1 MHQIG
6 VGVLGPVFRTYEP
19 DEDRLVAVKAFH
31 LDITPEQSRTLA
43 DALERLVGSGLS
55 HPGLVSPIAAGLQDD
70 VPYLAQEFATAE
82 SLDVG
87 MRHYAPASPETALS
101 FVSRIGEAID
111 AAHTQGVVH
120 GALHLRD
127 IFVTPDEARVTGFGV
142 VRALEELRLAG
153 PIRRPYT
160 APEVIAGRAWAGEA
174 DVFALAAVGYEL
186 LTGRRAAGTGE
197 QVIARLRSLE
207 GVADTDALQAVFA
220 TALADGPDDR
230 FSSAARFVAALEA
243 AVGQPAGEGARSLE
257 DDESGTS
264 GLVVPPVDLLA
275 GLDIHADT
283 PAALEFPAES
293 DTMADAS
300 PVGDDS
306 AVPADSPVTVD
317 TDDIGGLSGGS
328 PVGSDRTGIQAF
340 DSEDEHRAASP
351 DVPEDAEQ
359 SEEPEE
365 KAGADEV
372 LLDTKFDTEDAVFDD
387 EDEDDDEL
395 VPDETEDDAEDSSGD
410 EFGDN
415 PPDAHEED
423 EDGEE
428 EEDDKETD
436 AADLDA
442 AGDIGDVDALDAF
455 GSDEEGDD
463 LPDNDFHLE
472 PEVTASAVPPDD
484 TAAEPSTDWEPEQR
498 DSSGE
503 RFSAE
508 DLFDGDRADDS
519 FGHPGAPTE
528 PEGSPPEHGTR
539 ILPPEAYEF
548 PDDDRPVWTRRP
560 FLLLLLA
567 VVVVGGLAYFTG
579 GALSPDTE
587 PGAEGDSAEA
597 SDGPAGGQG
606 AQSQNARSTAPGDG
620 ALGEEEAGREVDSG
634 AVNDP
639 DVGLGAAD
647 RTGAAFDPTATA
659 AGESTAAADRPAAA
673 PPVVSTLPGADVAT
687 ARRPLPA
694 PARVDENGVPS
705 APARVL
711 APAEPVPLPSPD
723 TNQSQGN
730 SGWLLVRTVP
740 VAAIVEVDG
749 VSRGTT
755 PLSVSDVGFGEH
767 EVAVSHDG
775 YDTVTQVVTFGPS
788 NTVVSLGVE
797 LVPSGSVAPEIVPP
811 APGVEP
817 SGPVAAV
824 SVDSRPSGARIVV
837 DGTPFGVTPAV
848 VTLGF
853 GTYELRLELDGYE
866 PWAYEVTVTASED
879 IRIAASLERATR

>member
-6 VGVLGPVFRTYEP
+6 VGVLGPVFRTFEP

-31 LDITPEQSRTLA
+31 LDITPEQSRTLV

-70 VPYLAQEFATAE
+70 VPYLAQEFAAAE

-160 APEVIAGRAWAGEA
+160 APEVIGGRAWAGAA

-257 DDESGTS
+257 DDESGMS
-264 GLVVPPVDLLA
+264 GLVVPPVDFLA

-283 PAALEFPAES
+283 PAALGFPAES

-300 PVGDDS
+300 HVGDDS

-317 TDDIGGLSGGS
+317 T
-328 PVGSDRTGIQAF
+328 T
-340 DSEDEHRAASP
+340 
-351 DVPEDAEQ
+351 
-359 SEEPEE
+359 
-365 KAGADEV
+365 K
-372 LLDTKFDTEDAVFDD
+372 LDT
-387 EDEDDDEL
+387 EDDDEL

-415 PPDAHEED
+415 PRDAHEED
-423 EDGEE
+423 E
-428 EEDDKETD
+428 KETD

-442 AGDIGDVDALDAF
+442 AGDIGDVDALDVAF

-503 RFSAE
+503 RFSAD

-528 PEGSPPEHGTR
+528 PEGYPLEHGTR

-606 AQSQNARSTAPGDG
+606 AQSQNAPTAPGDG

-639 DVGLGAAD
+639 DVGLDAAD

-659 AGESTAAADRPAAA
+659 AGESTGAADRPAAA
-673 PPVVSTLPGADVAT
+673 PPVVSTPRGADVAT

-694 PARVDENGVPS
+694 PARVDEDGVPS

-767 EVAVSHDG
+767 EVAVSRNG

-797 LVPSGSVAPEIVPP
+797 LVPNGSVAPEIVPP